1 MFMLI
6 VDDVEDTRTTVKL
19 LLEYKGHEVQTAA
32 DGQEAIAVALQ
43 QVPDVVL
50 MDLSMPVMDGLAATR
65 VLRQIPVTSQVP
77 IVAVSAYVR
86 DKAWCDRAI
95 EAGCNGCVPK
105 PIDFDALD
113 NVLRE
118 L

>member
-6 VDDVEDTRTTVKL
+6 VDDVEDTRTTMKV
-19 LLEYKGHEVQTAA
+19 LLEFKGHEVRIAA
-32 DGQEAIAVALQ
+32 DGQEAIAAALQ
-43 QVPDVVL
+43 RVPDVVL

-65 VLRQIPVTSQVP
+65 VLRQIPLTSTVP

-95 EAGCNGCVPK
+95 EAGCNGCIPK
-105 PIDFDALD
+105 PVDFDSLD
-113 NVLRE
+113 IVLRE